1 MDDMKEFIDAGA
13 AEVKVYEILT
23 QLLED
28 GEKIQYDKETDLYL
42 PKGLRRLQWPPKT
55 HVEIKYRLVDY
66 TFDVIRQT
74 YNAVSPDKLVVIYFG
89 EDYKA
94 AYLRILLINKSNTFN
109 NIELVS
115 YSSLVGYI
123 DNPIESRRTQEI
135 NQERLKYRAK
145 RSLRRDNVT
154 LFLGAGVSAS
164 AGAPAWD
171 NLLEQLCIKKG
182 ISKIDTEINS
192 ITKGRYVIDQYK
204 KQDKDLNK
212 TDFYTDI
219 KEILYRSVRE
229 SQLVEAISKIAQ
241 KRNIQSIITYNYDSL
256 IEEEINKDH
265 SHNKCESIYDKKRTS
280 KLPVY
285 HVHGYIAESGE
296 HSDLILGE
304 QEYHD
309 VYAESYNWGN
319 VEQLHALCR
328 TTCFFIGLSMADPN
342 LRRLLDI
349 SNKGS
354 DVEPAHYVFLRRIEY
369 NIPFTETIMRGFGVN
384 CIWYDNH
391 EDLPRILE
399 ELISLH

>member
-1 MDDMKEFIDAGA
+1 MDDVKEFIDAGA

>member
-1 MDDMKEFIDAGA
+1 MEEQKECLDAGT
-13 AEVKVYEILT
+13 AEAKVYELLT
-23 QLLED
+23 QLLDD
-28 GEKIQYDKETDLYL
+28 GEKIQYDKDTDLYL
-42 PKGLRRLQWPPKT
+42 PKGLRKLQWPPRT

-66 TFDVIRQT
+66 SFEVIRQI
-74 YNAVSPDKLVVIYFG
+74 YAAVSPDKLVVIYFG

-94 AYLRILLINKSNTFN
+94 AYLRILLIHNSTWNN

-115 YSSLVGYI
+115 YRSL
-123 DNPIESRRTQEI
+123 ESRIAKPVDIRRTVEI

-145 RSLRRDNVT
+145 RSIRRDNVT

-182 ISKIDTEINS
+182 ISKLDSDINC

-204 KQDKDLNK
+204 KQNKDLNQ

-219 KEILYRSVRE
+219 KEILYKRVRE
-229 SQLVEAISKIAQ
+229 SKLVEAISKIAQ
-241 KRNIQSIITYNYDSL
+241 KRNVRSIITYNYDSL
-256 IEEEINKDH
+256 IEEEINKV
-265 SHNKCESIYDKKRTS
+265 NNICESIYDKKRTS
-280 KLPVY
+280 KLPIY
-285 HVHGYIAESGE
+285 HVHGYVSESGE

-309 VYAESYNWGN
+309 VYAEAYNWGS

-328 TTCFFIGLSMADPN
+328 TTCFFIGLSMSDPN

-349 SNKGS
+349 SNRGS

-369 NIPFTETIMRGFGVN
+369 NVQFTEAIMRGFGIN
-384 CIWYDNH
+384 CIWYDRH
-391 EDLPRILE
+391 EDLPALLE
-399 ELISLH
+399 GLIS

>member
-1 MDDMKEFIDAGA
+1 MEDSKERIDSIT
-13 AEVKVYEILT
+13 AEAKVFELLSQSLT
-23 QLLED
+23 D
-28 GEKIQYDKETDLYL
+28 GEKIQYNTQTDLYF
-42 PKGLRRLQWPPKT
+42 PKGLQKMNWPPKT
-55 HVEIKYRLVDY
+55 HVEIRYRLVDY
-66 TFDVIRQT
+66 TFDRIRSLYQAIT
-74 YNAVSPDKLVVIYFG
+74 PNKLVVIYFD
-89 EDYKA
+89 EDVKA
-94 AYLRILLINKSNTFN
+94 YYLQIISTISSAGQL
-109 NIELVS
+109 NIEFISYASLVS
-115 YSSLVGYI
+115 RVNNRYKRNNKI
-123 DNPIESRRTQEI
+123 FKDNH
-135 NQERLKYRAK
+135 ERLKYLAQQ
-145 RSLRRDNVT
+145 SLKKDKFT

-171 NLLEQLCIKKG
+171 SLLEQLCIKNG
-182 ISKIDTEINS
+182 ISKLDTDINS

-204 KQDKDLNK
+204 KQDKDLNQ

-219 KEILYRSVRE
+219 KEILYKSVRE
-229 SQLVEAISKIAQ
+229 SELVAAISKIAQ
-241 KRNIQSIITYNYDSL
+241 KRNIESIITYNYDSL

-265 SHNKCESIYDKKRTS
+265 NKCESIYDKKRTNI
-280 KLPVY
+280 LPVY
-285 HVHGYIAESGE
+285 HVHGYIAKSGE

-354 DVEPAHYVFLRRIEY
+354 DIEPAHYVFLRRIEY
-369 NIPFTETIMRGFGVN
+369 NIPFTEAIMRGFGVN

-391 EDLPRILE
+391 EDLPKILE

>member
-1 MDDMKEFIDAGA
+1 MEEQKECLDAGT
-13 AEVKVYEILT
+13 AEAKVYELLT
-23 QLLED
+23 QLLDD
-28 GEKIQYDKETDLYL
+28 GEKIQYDKDTDLYL
-42 PKGLRRLQWPPKT
+42 PKGLRKLQWPPRT

-66 TFDVIRQT
+66 TFEVIRQT
-74 YNAVSPDKLVVIYFG
+74 YTAVSPDKLVVIYFG

-94 AYLRILLINKSNTFN
+94 AYLRILLIHNSDWAN
-109 NIELVS
+109 NIELIS
-115 YSSLVGYI
+115 YRSLESHI
-123 DNPIESRRTQEI
+123 DKPIDIRRTIEI

-145 RSLRRDNVT
+145 KSIRRDNVT

-171 NLLEQLCIKKG
+171 NLLEHLCIKKG
-182 ISKIDTEINS
+182 ISKLDSDINS

-204 KQDKDLNK
+204 KQNKDLNQ

-219 KEILYRSVRE
+219 REILYKRVRE
-229 SQLVEAISKIAQ
+229 SKLVEAISKIAQ
-241 KRNIQSIITYNYDSL
+241 KRNVRSIITYNYDSL
-256 IEEEINKDH
+256 IEEEINKV
-265 SHNKCESIYDKKRTS
+265 NNICESIYDKKRTN
-280 KLPVY
+280 KLPIY
-285 HVHGYIAESGE
+285 HVHGYVSESGE

-309 VYAESYNWGN
+309 VYAEAYNWGS

-328 TTCFFIGLSMADPN
+328 TTCFFIGLSMSDPN

-354 DVEPAHYVFLRRIEY
+354 DIEPAHYVFLRRIEY
-369 NIPFTETIMRGFGVN
+369 NIPFTEAIMRGFGVN

-391 EDLPRILE
+391 EDLPVLLE
-399 ELISLH
+399 SLI

>member
-1 MDDMKEFIDAGA
+1 M
-13 AEVKVYEILT
+13 
-23 QLLED
+23 
-28 GEKIQYDKETDLYL
+28 
-42 PKGLRRLQWPPKT
+42 
-55 HVEIKYRLVDY
+55 
-66 TFDVIRQT
+66 
-74 YNAVSPDKLVVIYFG
+74 
-89 EDYKA
+89 
-94 AYLRILLINKSNTFN
+94 
-109 NIELVS
+109 
-115 YSSLVGYI
+115 
-123 DNPIESRRTQEI
+123 
-135 NQERLKYRAK
+135 
-145 RSLRRDNVT
+145 
-154 LFLGAGVSAS
+154 
-164 AGAPAWD
+164 
-171 NLLEQLCIKKG
+171 
-182 ISKIDTEINS
+182 
-192 ITKGRYVIDQYK
+192 
-204 KQDKDLNK
+204 
-212 TDFYTDI
+212 
-219 KEILYRSVRE
+219 
-229 SQLVEAISKIAQ
+229 
-241 KRNIQSIITYNYDSL
+241 
-256 IEEEINKDH
+256 
-265 SHNKCESIYDKKRTS
+265 
-280 KLPVY
+280 PVY

>member
-1 MDDMKEFIDAGA
+1 MDNKKEFIDSGT
-13 AEVKVYEILT
+13 AEAKVYELLT
-23 QLLED
+23 QLLDE

-42 PKGLRRLQWPPKT
+42 PKGLRKLHWPPKT

-66 TFDVIRQT
+66 TFEVIRQT
-74 YNAVSPDKLVVIYFG
+74 YNAVAPDKLVVIYFG
-89 EDYKA
+89 EDYKS
-94 AYLRILLINKSNTFN
+94 AYLRILLIHNSNSFN

-115 YSSLVGYI
+115 YRSLTSHLNSPVEIG
-123 DNPIESRRTQEI
+123 RTREI

-145 RSLRRDNVT
+145 RSLRRDKVT

-171 NLLEQLCIKKG
+171 SLLEQLCIKNG
-182 ISKIDTEINS
+182 ISKLDTDINS

-204 KQDKDLNK
+204 KQDKDLNQ

-219 KEILYRSVRE
+219 KEILYKSVRE
-229 SQLVEAISKIAQ
+229 SELVAAISKIAQ
-241 KRNIQSIITYNYDSL
+241 KRNVESIITYNYDSL

-265 SHNKCESIYDKKRTS
+265 NKCESIYDKKRTNI
-280 KLPVY
+280 LPVY
-285 HVHGYIAESGE
+285 HVHGYIAKSGE

-349 SNKGS
+349 SNKDS
-354 DVEPAHYVFLRRIEY
+354 DIEPAHYVFLRRIEY
-369 NIPFTETIMRGFGVN
+369 NIPFTDAIMRGFGVN

-391 EDLPRILE
+391 EDLPKILE